1 MEYQIVPMAARHV
14 APIAALEQQC
24 FSDPWSEAAIAP
36 ELENPLSLWLVAEQ
50 GDTVLGYIGSQSVP
64 PEADMMNLAVAPE
77 ARRQGIAEALVHA
90 LEAALREKGTESLT
104 LEVRVSNLPARTLYE
119 KLGFEPVGLRKNY
132 YFHPKEDACILRK
145 DWNA

>member
-64 PEADMMNLAVAPE
+64 PEADMMNIAVAPE
-77 ARRQGIAEALVHA
+77 ARRQGIAEALIGELICCLSANGV
-90 LEAALREKGTESLT
+90 TSLS
-104 LEVRVSNLPARTLYE
+104 LEVRASNAAARSLYE
-119 KLGFEPVGLRKNY
+119 KLGFRQAGLRPNY

-145 DWNA
+145 DWTL

>member
-50 GDTVLGYIGSQSVP
+50 GDTVLGYVGSQSVP

-77 ARRQGIAEALVHA
+77 ARRQGIAETLVHA

-145 DWNA
+145 DWNQ

>member
-1 MEYQIVPMAARHV
+1 MKYEILPMQARHV
-14 APIAALEQQC
+14 PQIAALERLC
-24 FSDPWSEAAIAP
+24 FSDPWNEAAVGG

-50 GDTVLGYIGSQSVP
+50 NGAVLGYVGSQMVP
-64 PEADMMNLAVAPE
+64 PEADMMNIAVAPE
-77 ARRQGIAEALVHA
+77 ARRQGIAEALVLA
-90 LEAALREKGTESLT
+90 LIRALDVCGVTSLT

-119 KLGFEPVGLRKNY
+119 KLGFAAVGLRKNY